1 MIDGTA
7 MDAHPSQAELFET
20 AVAVQ
25 AGGLFADIVFDRPLD
40 QAYTY
45 AVPEKL
51 RPFLDVG
58 KRVVVPFG
66 RGNRTTTGY
75 CVGFKDEKPERE
87 VKDILRVLDEEALL
101 TPNLLRLTRW
111 MADYY
116 VCGWGQVLNAVVPA
130 GARQQAGTRKTTFI
144 EAVPDMLCP
153 NPLPALTPKQAAVL
167 ERLRAHGQPIE
178 ARRLGRLAKCGP
190 GPIHALL
197 DKNLARR

>member
-130 GARQQAGTRKTTFI
+130 GAKGQAGTRTLTFL
-144 EAVPDMLCP
+144 EAIAEAELPQPLP
-153 NPLPALTPKQAAVL
+153 TLTGKQAAALEPLPAAGKP
-167 ERLRAHGQPIE
+167 
-178 ARRLGRLAKCGP
+178 
-190 GPIHALL
+190 
-197 DKNLARR
+197 